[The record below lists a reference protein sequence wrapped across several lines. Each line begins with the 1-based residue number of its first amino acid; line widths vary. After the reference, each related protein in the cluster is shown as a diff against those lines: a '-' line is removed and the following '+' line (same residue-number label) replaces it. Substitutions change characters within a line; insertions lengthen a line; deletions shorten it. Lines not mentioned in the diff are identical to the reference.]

1 MEKHLLSIKEHPDYD
16 ATIDEIINNIIDKKL
31 MDKAIRRTEN
41 KSKAEA
47 LYVLLKLEEPPSI

>member
-16 ATIDEIINNIIDKKL
+16 ATIDEIINSVVDKRL
-31 MDKAIRRTEN
+31 MDEAIRRTEN

-47 LYVLLKLEEPPSI
+47 LYVLLKLEENPSI